1 MNRISSINRNSYS
14 RSNYANNSTRS
25 ATPAKAKAAAEKG
38 QSAKGKSKEQKPVT
52 TTPPSKFTTRD
63 VLQSLGV
70 LAERAYKFIAEN
82 SKVSTDKDVEKQD
95 ERKESRKKQ
104 GSAEAILT
112 GILGLAAKHYPETT
126 AAVIDFVKSAGS
138 SLGIKSAQ
146 AVTHT
151 TTAAAATNMTA
162 ASTSALSSSLTKT
175 GFSSI
180 QEMVGNGLYTP
191 APGSMM
197 MTPANAGASATTA
210 TTSTLGTLTSAASG
224 FAGVYSMIEGGT
236 LVAQANKVGGL
247 RGRKAGSIG
256 GLTAGLG
263 AGMALNAIGIGLGP
277 IGWGALLVGTLVA
290 GGLFGSRLGDK
301 DRWKTEG
308 KRLGKLMEK
317 GIDIPE
323 ELQGARQLT
332 RGRTKEEL
340 VNPNYPRDFVGQTE
354 QGFVNNKFALSRDE
368 KDLQPEDIW
377 GYAAFFEKFGNDW
390 LGTFNEE
397 QRRSIAKA
405 ALDSGAVREKY
416 GTMNITW
423 NPELEEKIKSVTE
436 TKRKNTK

>member
-1 MNRISSINRNSYS
+1 
-14 RSNYANNSTRS
+14 
-25 ATPAKAKAAAEKG
+25 
-38 QSAKGKSKEQKPVT
+38 
-52 TTPPSKFTTRD
+52 
-63 VLQSLGV
+63 
-70 LAERAYKFIAEN
+70 
-82 SKVSTDKDVEKQD
+82 
-95 ERKESRKKQ
+95 
-104 GSAEAILT
+104 
-112 GILGLAAKHYPETT
+112 
-126 AAVIDFVKSAGS
+126 
-138 SLGIKSAQ
+138 
-146 AVTHT
+146 
-151 TTAAAATNMTA
+151 
-162 ASTSALSSSLTKT
+162 
-175 GFSSI
+175 
-180 QEMVGNGLYTP
+180 
-191 APGSMM
+191 
-197 MTPANAGASATTA
+197 
-210 TTSTLGTLTSAASG
+210 
-224 FAGVYSMIEGGT
+224 
-236 LVAQANKVGGL
+236 
-247 RGRKAGSIG
+247 
-256 GLTAGLG
+256 
-263 AGMALNAIGIGLGP
+263 MALNAIGIGLGP